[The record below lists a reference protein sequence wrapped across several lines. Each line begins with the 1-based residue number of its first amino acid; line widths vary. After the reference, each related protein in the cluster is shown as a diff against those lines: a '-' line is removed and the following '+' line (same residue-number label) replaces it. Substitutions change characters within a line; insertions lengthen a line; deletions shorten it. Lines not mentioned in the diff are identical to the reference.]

1 VSITQQQTVDST
13 LLARRDLNFLLYEW
27 LDVERLGER
36 PRYAAFTRDVFD
48 DVMELAE
55 RVARERFASHNRLAD
70 ENEPLFD
77 DGQVKLIPEI
87 GVALQA
93 LANAGFLA
101 GTVDEDFGGMQ
112 LPHVIG
118 SACQAWFFAANASTV
133 GYALLSVAAANLLL
147 ANGEVDQIERWA
159 RPLLE
164 GRFFGTMCIS
174 ETQAGSSVGD
184 AITRAVPD
192 PDGAYRIFGSKMWI
206 SGGEHNM
213 GENIV
218 HLVLARL
225 PDAPCGSR
233 GLSLFIVPKFLLN
246 DDGSIGERNDVALA
260 GVNHKMGARGTVNT
274 VLGFGEGVHHV
285 AGRPGAIG
293 YLVGPANRGL
303 ATMFHMMNEAR
314 LGVGMSAT
322 ALGYT
327 GYLRAVQYARERPQ
341 GRPSGANPDTEQVPI
356 VQHAD
361 VRRMLLA
368 QKAYVEGAMGLLLY
382 CSLLLDDQRTAT
394 SEADRERARLL
405 LEVLTPIAKS
415 WPSQWCLEANSLAI
429 QVHGGY
435 GYARE
440 YGIEQLYRDNR
451 LNAIHEGTHGIQA
464 LDLVGRKTQVD
475 DGAAF
480 AALLDMLY
488 ATVARAAAMGGQAAE
503 LGMELERAIDQVAL
517 VTRDVR
523 DRTVALANASIY
535 LEAVGHIV
543 IAWVWLEQL
552 LACRDRDGGFY
563 EGKRQAARF
572 FYAHELPK
580 ADAQLVLLRRG
591 DRTHL
596 DMDPAWF

>member
-1 VSITQQQTVDST
+1 
-13 LLARRDLNFLLYEW
+13 
-27 LDVERLGER
+27 
-36 PRYAAFTRDVFD
+36 
-48 DVMELAE
+48 
-55 RVARERFASHNRLAD
+55 
-70 ENEPLFD
+70 
-77 DGQVKLIPEI
+77 
-87 GVALQA
+87 
-93 LANAGFLA
+93 
-101 GTVDEDFGGMQ
+101 
-112 LPHVIG
+112 
-118 SACQAWFFAANASTV
+118 
-133 GYALLSVAAANLLL
+133 
-147 ANGEVDQIERWA
+147 
-159 RPLLE
+159 
-164 GRFFGTMCIS
+164 
-174 ETQAGSSVGD
+174 
-184 AITRAVPD
+184 
-192 PDGAYRIFGSKMWI
+192 
-206 SGGEHNM
+206 
-213 GENIV
+213 
-218 HLVLARL
+218 
-225 PDAPCGSR
+225 
-233 GLSLFIVPKFLLN
+233 
-246 DDGSIGERNDVALA
+246 
-260 GVNHKMGARGTVNT
+260 
-274 VLGFGEGVHHV
+274 
-285 AGRPGAIG
+285 
-293 YLVGPANRGL
+293 
-303 ATMFHMMNEAR
+303 
-314 LGVGMSAT
+314 
-322 ALGYT
+322 
-327 GYLRAVQYARERPQ
+327 
-341 GRPSGANPDTEQVPI
+341 
-356 VQHAD
+356 
-361 VRRMLLA
+361 
-368 QKAYVEGAMGLLLY
+368 
-382 CSLLLDDQRTAT
+382 
-394 SEADRERARLL
+394 LL